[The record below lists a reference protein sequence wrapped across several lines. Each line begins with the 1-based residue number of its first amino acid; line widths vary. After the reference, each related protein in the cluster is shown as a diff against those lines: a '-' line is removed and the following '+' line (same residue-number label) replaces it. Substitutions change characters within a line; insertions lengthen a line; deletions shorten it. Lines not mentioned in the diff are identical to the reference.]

1 MDIKWLLHGKA
12 RIFTEVIISW
22 IYVFN
27 VGVCNYEGVVMIVMM
42 AVRLVMM
49 ILSVEH
55 LLCTDITLNHLDMLI
70 YFILIFT
77 GLQKAEG
84 NWYELI
90 WINNSRMRFH
100 TVENLKGFKRN
111 VEGVAW
117 IRKLLTKILHLWGK
131 QKPEAESR

>member
-1 MDIKWLLHGKA
+1 
-12 RIFTEVIISW
+12 
-22 IYVFN
+22 
-27 VGVCNYEGVVMIVMM
+27 MIVMM

-84 NWYELI
+84 N
-90 WINNSRMRFH
+90 
-100 TVENLKGFKRN
+100 
-111 VEGVAW
+111 
-117 IRKLLTKILHLWGK
+117 
-131 QKPEAESR
+131 